1 MANLVYVDNSQLH
14 RAAMNILESM
24 DFLEQGRLDYAYLLN
39 RVSPTPA
46 KTARLYGVKGF
57 GKQLWDDA
65 EAAGFQT
72 NAFARSSNN
81 KEKEV
86 TCALVTDLVADAI
99 TLAKPGDHFFV
110 VAGDRDY
117 LPAIQRVRKLGFP
130 VTVLFFE
137 GQTDEKLVHAANQFV
152 GLEAEF
158 SHLCKPPH
166 NNHAADLFAEANEP
180 HEELAGA

>member
-14 RAAMNILESM
+14 RAAMQILESM
-24 DFLEQGRLDYAYLLN
+24 DFLAQGRLDYAYLIQ
-39 RVSPTPA
+39 RISPTAPKA
-46 KTARLYGVKGF
+46 ARLYGSKGY
-57 GKQLWDDA
+57 GKQLWNDA
-65 EAAGFQT
+65 TEAGFQAT
-72 NAFARSSNN
+72 AFVRSCNN

-99 TLAKPGDHFFV
+99 TVAEPGDHFFV

-137 GQTDEKLVHAANQFV
+137 SHVDEKLAHAATHFV
-152 GLEAEF
+152 GLEADF
-158 SHLCKPPH
+158 PHLCKPVH
-166 NNHAADLFAEANEP
+166 SNHAADVFAEANEP
-180 HEELAGA
+180 HDELADA